1 MTYIGPAATYQYAS
15 GIGQGEWDPII
26 MTAIAGA
33 ESGWNTTAKSPTDD
47 WGLFQINRFYHQ
59 ALFKRYTWYDPRQ
72 NTVMALAV
80 WRSQHYRAWSTYNSG
95 AYKRY
100 YDQAAAAA
108 GAPGEAGGAVLG
120 PSPIGPAPGPG
131 TDDYSGTVRQTA
143 VRGLAAAARL
153 HTTGHAINNL
163 R

>member
-1 MTYIGPAATYQYAS
+1 MTYIGPAATYQYAAAIGD
-15 GIGQGEWDPII
+15 GIWDPIL

-47 WGLFQINRFYHQ
+47 WGLFQINKYYHED
-59 ALFKRYTWYDPRQ
+59 LFREFVWYRAKD
-72 NTVMALAV
+72 NTDMAFHV
-80 WRSQHYRAWSTYNSG
+80 WKSQHYRGWSTYNNG

-100 YDQAAAAA
+100 YAQAAAAA
-108 GAPGEAGGAVLG
+108 GAPGAAGGAVLG

-131 TDDYSGTVRQTA
+131 TDDYSGTVRLVSDRGMRAAGAIHTHGTA
-143 VRGLAAAARL
+143 ISRL
-153 HTTGHAINNL
+153 